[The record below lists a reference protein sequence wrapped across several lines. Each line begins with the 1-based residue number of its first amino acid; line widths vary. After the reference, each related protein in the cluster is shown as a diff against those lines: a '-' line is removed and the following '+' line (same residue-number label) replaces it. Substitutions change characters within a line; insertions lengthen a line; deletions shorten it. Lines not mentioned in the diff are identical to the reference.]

1 MVVRILVVLIALLS
15 IDYSMVFEVIARREQ
30 LRAGLLKRAHR
41 VPGFQQFLEDV
52 RSRTRNG
59 DSIALIVGARDPRVY
74 GYGQIR
80 ASYVLAGRRVVRM
93 TDDVAAAKYLALFR
107 MEYRGNAP
115 IVWRGPDGVLV
126 RQR

>member
-1 MVVRILVVLIALLS
+1 ML
-15 IDYSMVFEVIARREQ
+15 FEVVARREV
-30 LRAGLLKRAHR
+30 LRANLLRRAHR
-41 VPGFQQFLEDV
+41 VPGSQQFLEDV
-52 RSRTRNG
+52 RARTKNG

-93 TDDVAAAKYLALFR
+93 TDDVAGATYLALFR
-107 MEYRGNAP
+107 MEYKGNAP
-115 IVWRGPDGVLV
+115 VVWRSRDGLLV

>member
-1 MVVRILVVLIALLS
+1 VVRLLVVLIALLS
-15 IDYSMVFEVIARREQ
+15 IDYSMLFEVVARRDA
-30 LRAGLLKRAHR
+30 LRAGLLRRAHR

-52 RSRTRNG
+52 RAQTKPG

-93 TDDVAAAKYLALFR
+93 TDDVAGATHLALFR
-107 MEYRGNAP
+107 MEYKGNAP
-115 IVWRGPDGVLV
+115 VVWRSRDGILV